1 MKTWERPRLQLSIE
15 GKEYIEHHRDVI
27 DGTGWK
33 ISQEDKYELTG
44 FTYDHGPDN
53 GTSYNGAKFYYTRN
67 QYTITFFNG
76 DKQTTS
82 KAIYYEAPISSF
94 FTDPTEAPTG
104 KEGYKFIG
112 WFDNKDCQGT
122 PYDFDGK
129 TMPADNLVF
138 YAGWKAPTYD
148 AVFYLT
154 VDGMDGVGDSEKVMV
169 PIRESVSTEKLAEL
183 TALLDKL
190 AE

>member
-1 MKTWERPRLQLSIE
+1 M
-15 GKEYIEHHRDVI
+15 I
-27 DGTGWK
+27 DGTGWT
-33 ISQEDKYELTG
+33 ITQEDKYELTG
-44 FTYDHGPDN
+44 FTYDHGPKN
-53 GTSYNGAKFYYTRN
+53 GTYYNGAKFYYTRN

-94 FTDPTEAPTG
+94 FTDPTQAPTG

-122 PYDFDGK
+122 PYNPDGK

-154 VDGMDGVGDSEKVMV
+154 VDGMDGVGDSEMVKV
-169 PIRESVSTEKLAEL
+169 PIRESVSAEKLAEL